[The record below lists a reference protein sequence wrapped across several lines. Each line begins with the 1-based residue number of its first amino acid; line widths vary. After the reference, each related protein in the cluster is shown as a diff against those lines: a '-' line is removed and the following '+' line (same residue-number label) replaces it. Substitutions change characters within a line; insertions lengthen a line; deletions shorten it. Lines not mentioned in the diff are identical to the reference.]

1 MSISNSFITVS
12 LLGLAVIM
20 LSNPSYACIKDKA
33 AQEKLAQ
40 LKKTPDELSQLLA
53 TRIAPEPIE
62 RIEPKYPINAA
73 RQGRE
78 GWAIVSFVIDEAGEV
93 NDIIVKDT
101 SGSKDFAKAAKK
113 AVKRWKYK
121 PAIENGK
128 PIEQCVNMVQMD
140 FRMGGDGTIGVT
152 RRFKSRYNKAKEA
165 LENKDF
171 EEFNEQIASIKKN
184 VSMHLSEYNYLHLLI
199 AEYEKVQGN
208 KEQQLNHL
216 RKVAKASTRLASKEQ
231 QLSTL
236 YQVFILE
243 VELSKYR
250 AAFGTYRELVKMD
263 EAKPYMK
270 HLDEVLAKVEN
281 VISGDKNII
290 RQGNIK
296 KDFWSA
302 SLVRNEFSL
311 VDIKGN
317 IDSLDV
323 RCANK
328 RHIYDVKEN
337 STWTLPT
344 SWESCD
350 VYVHGDD
357 DASFTL
363 VEHPVTSS

>member
-1 MSISNSFITVS
+1 MSISNSFITIS
-12 LLGLAVIM
+12 LLGFAVI
-20 LSNPSYACIKDKA
+20 LFSNSSHACIKDKV

-40 LKKTPDELSQLLA
+40 LKKEPDELSQLLA
-53 TRIAPEPIE
+53 TRIIPEPIK
-62 RIEPKYPINAA
+62 RVHPKYPMSAA

-78 GWAIVSFVIDEAGEV
+78 GWAVVSFVIDEEGGV
-93 NDIIVKDT
+93 NDIIVKET
-101 SGSKDFAKAAKK
+101 SGSKDFARATKK

-128 PIEQCVNMVQMD
+128 PIQQCVNMVQLD
-140 FRMGGDGTIGVT
+140 FRMGGEGTLGVT
-152 RRFKSRYNKAKEA
+152 RRFKGKYNKAKEA
-165 LENKDF
+165 LETKDF
-171 EEFNEQIASIKKN
+171 EEFNKQIASIKKN

-199 AEYEKVQGN
+199 AEYQKVQGN
-208 KEQQLNHL
+208 KKQQLNHL

-236 YQVFILE
+236 YQVFVLE

-250 AAFGTYRELVKMD
+250 AAFETYNQLEKMD
-263 EAKPYMK
+263 EAKPHMK
-270 HLDEVLAKVEN
+270 HLDEVLAKVKN

-290 RQGNIK
+290 RQGSIK

-302 SLVRNEFSL
+302 SLVRHEFSL

-337 STWTLPT
+337 STWVLPT
-344 SWESCD
+344 SWKSCD

-357 DASFTL
+357 DASFSL

>member
-1 MSISNSFITVS
+1 MSKLMTFITSLSCAFSLLILSNS
-12 LLGLAVIM
+12 A
-20 LSNPSYACIKDKA
+20 YACIKDKA

-40 LKKTPDELSQLLA
+40 LQKAPDELSQLLA
-53 TRIAPEPIE
+53 TRIAPEPIK
-62 RIEPKYPINAA
+62 RVEPKYPISAA

-78 GWAIVSFVIDEAGEV
+78 GWAVVSFVIDEEGEV

-121 PAIENGK
+121 PAIENGQ
-128 PIEQCVNMVQMD
+128 PIEQCVNMVQID
-140 FRMGGDGTIGVT
+140 FTMGGGGTIGVT
-152 RRFKSRYNKAKEA
+152 KRFKGRYNKAKEA

-171 EEFNEQIASIKKN
+171 KEFNEQVASIKKN

-199 AEYEKVQGN
+199 AEYQKVQGN
-208 KEQQLNHL
+208 KKQQLSHL

-236 YQVFILE
+236 YQVFVLE

-250 AAFGTYRELVKMD
+250 AAFDTYSKIAKMD

-296 KDFWSA
+296 QDFWSA
-302 SLVRNEFSL
+302 SLVRHEFSL

-337 STWTLPT
+337 STWTLPK
-344 SWESCD
+344 SWKSCD
-350 VYVHGDD
+350 VYIHGDD
-357 DASFTL
+357 DASFSL
-363 VEHPVTSS
+363 VEHPVKSS